1 MTRRLFVPLCLLVF
15 LQNFGRVVFAPLVEP
30 LRAAFGVGPAVI
42 GGVVSLVWLGT
53 ALPRIPVGYVL
64 TRVPRQRVV
73 LATGLALS
81 GAAALTAL
89 APTDSL
95 LALRVGGLLLGATAG
110 AYFVA
115 AVPLVG
121 DLYPGRTGWAV
132 GVHGMAAQIAAVST
146 PGVVLVALAVSS
158 WRAVFAGLSVTALVL
173 TLALWILTRRTAIP
187 SAAAANTRFRDA
199 LAEWRIV
206 ATGVLM
212 LGIAGFAWQGL
223 FNFYV
228 TYLVGV
234 KGLSPTVANGLL
246 TLAFAAGV
254 PAFWFGGRLADRL
267 PHGPNV
273 AAILLTLA
281 ASFGALTVVS
291 SPVAL
296 VPLTVVIGYAGH
308 SLFPTLDTYMLD
320 SLPAETRASAYAVF
334 SGLALTVESGGS
346 GTVGTLATRFGFD
359 PVFQGLGVAIFLVA
373 IVVYAT
379 YRAGLLPGVRG
390 GRDGRP
396 TRG

>member
-1 MTRRLFVPLCLLVF
+1 VSRRLFVPLCALVF

-30 LRAAFGVGPAVI
+30 LRAAFGVGPAAI

-81 GAAALTAL
+81 GAAALTSL

-95 LALRVGGLLLGATAG
+95 LALRVGGFLLGATAG

-132 GVHGMAAQIAAVST
+132 GVHGTAAQVAAVTT
-146 PGVVLVALAVSS
+146 PGVVLVALAVAS
-158 WRAVFAGLSVTALVL
+158 WRAVFAALAVGALAL
-173 TLALWILTRRTAIP
+173 TLALWGVTRGTEIP
-187 SAAAANTRFRDA
+187 SAPATGTRFRDA
-199 LAEWRIV
+199 LAEWPV
-206 ATGVLM
+206 VVTGVGM
-212 LGIAGFAWQGL
+212 LGVAGFAWQGL

-228 TYLVGV
+228 TYLTGV
-234 KGLSPTVANGLL
+234 KGLSPAFANGLL
-246 TLAFAAGV
+246 TLSFAAGV
-254 PAFWFGGRLADRL
+254 PAFWLGGRLADRL

-273 AAILLTLA
+273 AAILATLA
-281 ASFGALTVVS
+281 ACFGSLTVVG
-291 SPVAL
+291 SPLAL
-296 VPLTVVIGYAGH
+296 AVLSVVIGYAGH

-346 GTVGTLATRFGFD
+346 GAVGTLATRFGFD
-359 PVFQGLGVAIFLVA
+359 PVFRWLGAAVMLVA
-373 IVVYAT
+373 VLVYLT
-379 YRAGLLPGVRG
+379 YRVGRLPGVRG
-390 GRDGRP
+390 G
-396 TRG
+396 TASKA